1 MRTAN
6 HAGTAEIIAIIDRS
20 GSMSGL
26 EADTIEGYNALL
38 ARQSEIG
45 PTCVTCVLFDD
56 KVERPFAGVPAAQ
69 AKLTRETYYTRGCTA
84 LLDAMGMTLTST
96 RKRLSSAGRLDAPD
110 QVIVLV
116 ITDGCENAS
125 VEWSFRKVSALVRDL
140 SEHEGWEFLFFGANI
155 DTFDVARHIGIP
167 VANARSYSATPDGV
181 DGMYEEAC
189 CEVSDIRAG
198 RD

>member
-69 AKLTRETYYTRGCTA
+69 AKLTRDLPAAKTESVQLHDPTDLFRLQHRCSMLPGGGLETLR
-84 LLDAMGMTLTST
+84 
-96 RKRLSSAGRLDAPD
+96 
-110 QVIVLV
+110 
-116 ITDGCENAS
+116 
-125 VEWSFRKVSALVRDL
+125 
-140 SEHEGWEFLFFGANI
+140 EGAQR
-155 DTFDVARHIGIP
+155 ARNRVG
-167 VANARSYSATPDGV
+167 G
-181 DGMYEEAC
+181 
-189 CEVSDIRAG
+189 
-198 RD
+198 